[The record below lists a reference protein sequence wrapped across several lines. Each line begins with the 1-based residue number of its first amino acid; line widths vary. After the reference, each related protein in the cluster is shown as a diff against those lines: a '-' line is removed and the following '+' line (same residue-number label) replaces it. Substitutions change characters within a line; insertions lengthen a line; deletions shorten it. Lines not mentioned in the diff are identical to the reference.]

1 MLCVNNYKKAYI
13 DECRAS
19 MEAQLAAYRALL
31 AAAKGNAG
39 TGKPTF
45 NSAVERFEQLF
56 FNNLVVVL
64 DSFSFAAA
72 GLRRRRMAIL

>member
-1 MLCVNNYKKAYI
+1 MLCVNTYKNAYI

-39 TGKPTF
+39 DRQA
-45 NSAVERFEQLF
+45 NLQLC
-56 FNNLVVVL
+56 
-64 DSFSFAAA
+64 
-72 GLRRRRMAIL
+72 R